1 MLFKKKKIYYNII
14 KKEDVIMS
22 DKGAKVLVIAV
33 AIFLLLSGFGL
44 YVIFEKQ
51 GYATKDK
58 NIFVTYDIKDYIETK
73 PVVFNNYSDVYES
86 INVSTINIK
95 NIPKDN
101 VQNFLDEEEKLIEY
115 ITGYYNEIKLNDNY
129 IPINSVYTNIKTQIN
144 GTVLSIFYQI
154 NFKLDEQ
161 IFDNSERSYFITTNI
176 DLGTEKV
183 MTIDDLLSKFNYSKA
198 YIAEKIFEEDV
209 LISNGQVVIDKDTN
223 ISLTKSDIERKKT
236 EYVDRIISEFDNIIK
251 MYIENNS
258 LALVYDKQ
266 KLNSTFF
273 DNKFDTDIKIR
284 YLK

>member
-1 MLFKKKKIYYNII
+1 MLFKKKKIYYNIV